1 MITTE
6 SEAKKK
12 WCPFVRAGMYGEG
25 AAAIRMI
32 AVNRDPRQ
40 ELPELA
46 PCLGSGCMAW
56 RVKGE
61 LVKPAGSVVLG
72 YCGLAGEPD
81 MSAKALP

>member
-6 SEAKKK
+6 AEAKTK
-12 WCPFVRAGMYGEG
+12 WCPFVRTGMYGEG
-25 AAAIRMI
+25 VAAIRMI
-32 AVNRDPRQ
+32 PVNRDPRQ
-40 ELPELA
+40 ENAELA
-46 PCLGSGCMAW
+46 PCLGTGCMAW

-61 LVKPAGSVVLG
+61 LVKATGSVVLG